1 MTIDEM
7 TPQQKAAVWNRL
19 AENGGAV
26 IRWDAERGE
35 FRSKDFETYD
45 TADVEATVRGLLTEK
60 PE

>member
-35 FRSKDFETYD
+35 YR
-45 TADVEATVRGLLTEK
+45 TAHGDAYSVEDVEATVRGLLAEQ
-60 PE
+60 E